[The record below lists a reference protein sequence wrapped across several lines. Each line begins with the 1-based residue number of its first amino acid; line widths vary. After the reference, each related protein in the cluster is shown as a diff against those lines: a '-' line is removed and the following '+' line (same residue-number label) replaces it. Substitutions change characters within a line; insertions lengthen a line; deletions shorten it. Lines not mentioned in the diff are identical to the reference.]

1 MINRQNYEEFF
12 LLYAD
17 GELSATDKQAVAL
30 FVQENIDLADE
41 FAVYQQT
48 KLPVEHFAFE
58 DKNTL
63 YRFAEKKM
71 DVAAYEEAFLLALD
85 NELGRQEK
93 DKLNS
98 FLSEH
103 PFFQE
108 TFNQLTQTKLPIEVV
123 LFPDKS
129 SLYHKEDKPVIYL
142 HRWKI
147 AVAAAL
153 IGLVVL
159 LWTIV
164 PGYRSPEALV
174 AKNSTSEKPNGL
186 TKKGNSVSVTPG
198 TDKDQTTTDIS
209 DKNPAVLASNNITR
223 VTKDLSDAGIQ
234 NEDVSTNMPSVTKPI
249 EETIIPSRAE
259 STEVNSAS
267 EKILANNTA
276 PIINSDAVRVTDR
289 IDENS
294 GSAITARQAVYK
306 ELDTED
312 EKKSLYLGSIEIN
325 KDKLRGFFR
334 KASTLF
340 RSKAKQEEDSKSENL
355 AVNGNRS
362 LR

>member
-1 MINRQNYEEFF
+1 M
-12 LLYAD
+12 
-17 GELSATDKQAVAL
+17 
-30 FVQENIDLADE
+30 
-41 FAVYQQT
+41 
-48 KLPVEHFAFE
+48 
-58 DKNTL
+58 
-63 YRFAEKKM
+63 
-71 DVAAYEEAFLLALD
+71 
-85 NELGRQEK
+85 
-93 DKLNS
+93 
-98 FLSEH
+98 
-103 PFFQE
+103 
-108 TFNQLTQTKLPIEVV
+108 
-123 LFPDKS
+123 
-129 SLYHKEDKPVIYL
+129 
-142 HRWKI
+142 
-147 AVAAAL
+147 
-153 IGLVVL
+153 
-159 LWTIV
+159 
-164 PGYRSPEALV
+164 V

-234 NEDVSTNMPSVTKPI
+234 NEDVSTNIPSVTKPI

-267 EKILANNTA
+267 EKILANNTV